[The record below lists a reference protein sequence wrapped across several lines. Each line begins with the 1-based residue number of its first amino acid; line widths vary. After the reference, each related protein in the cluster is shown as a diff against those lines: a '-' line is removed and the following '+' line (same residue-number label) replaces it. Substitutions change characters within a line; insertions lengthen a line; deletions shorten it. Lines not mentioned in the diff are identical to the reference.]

1 MRVLSVASEAY
12 PLIKTGGLADVVGA
26 LPAALAPHNV
36 ALTTFL
42 PGYPALAAVT
52 KRAKVVHRYTDL
64 LGTEARILKTKI
76 GDHPLL
82 VLDAPALF
90 ARGGGP
96 YGDATGAD
104 WPDNWR
110 RFAAFSRAAADLA
123 SGAVPGYAFD
133 ILHAHDWQA
142 PGPGA

>member
-26 LPAALAPHNV
+26 LPAALAHHGV
-36 ALTTFL
+36 TMTTFV

-52 KRAKVVHRYTDL
+52 RNAKVVHRYDDL
-64 LGTEARILKTKI
+64 LGVEAQILEARI
-76 GDHPLL
+76 GEHPLL
-82 VLDAPALF
+82 VLDAPSLF
-90 ARGGGP
+90 TRGGGP

-104 WPDNWR
+104 WVDNWL

-123 SGAVPGYAFD
+123 SGVVEGQILGDPGRES
-133 ILHAHDWQA
+133 HE
-142 PGPGA
+142 